1 MICLNRNILTYTQ
14 FLEISF
20 ANALHFIEF
29 IWQIFKSPK
38 WDVEEHEG
46 ASTLSRTKTAM
57 SKPCHMKSSVFFRM
71 LTSIS
76 NF

>member
-1 MICLNRNILTYTQ
+1 MYIQ
-14 FLEISF
+14 FLGICF

-38 WDVEEHEG
+38 LDVEEHEG
-46 ASTLSRTKTAM
+46 ASALSGTKTAM
-57 SKPCHMKSSVFFRM
+57 SKPCHMKSCVSFRM
-71 LTSIS
+71 VTIIS

>member
-1 MICLNRNILTYTQ
+1 MICLNRNVLMYTQ
-14 FLEISF
+14 FLEICF

-38 WDVEEHEG
+38 WVVEEHEG
-46 ASTLSRTKTAM
+46 AFTLSRTKTAM
-57 SKPCHMKSSVFFRM
+57 SKLCHVKSCVSFRM
-71 LTSIS
+71 VTSIS